1 MTQKSELSV
10 GFIGMGIMGAAMARN
25 CIKAGYEVTVY
36 NRTAAKAAPLADA
49 GAAIAESPAELAR
62 VSDVVLICVTAS
74 DDVLSVVLDE
84 SNGVI
89 AGVRQGATVIDHS
102 TVAPAVAA
110 KCSEALAGK
119 GATFLDAPISG
130 GDVGARNGTLSIMV
144 GGDRA
149 NFDECLPILQAMGK
163 TITWCG
169 ESGAGYTVKLCN
181 QICGAMHLIAAA
193 EAIQLADKANI
204 DPKAM
209 LKAISSG
216 AAGSWMLD
224 HLAPKMIAGD
234 FKPGFFVDYQ
244 LKDLRLAVS
253 LAGELAIELPGASLA
268 AKLFETASQQGHGT
282 DGTQVIYDVIKNL
295 PGK

>member
-1 MTQKSELSV
+1 MVESDDLRV

-25 CIKAGYEVTVY
+25 CIKAGYAVTVY

-49 GAAIAESPAELAR
+49 GAAIADSPADVAR

-74 DDVLSVVLDE
+74 ADVLSVVLDE
-84 SNGVI
+84 SSGVI
-89 AGVRQGATVIDHS
+89 AGVAPGATVIDHS
-102 TVAPAVAA
+102 TVAPKVATQ
-110 KCSEALAGK
+110 CSEALASK

-149 NFDECLPILQAMGK
+149 RFDECLPILQAMGK

-282 DGTQVIYDVIKNL
+282 DGTQAIYDVVKNL